1 MMRWLLYPVLFVLW
15 LLVLIV
21 VAGYTLLRSDKGTA
35 WVLEQVPGLTVEQGA
50 GSLLGQWQ
58 AEELRW
64 QGYGVWLDMAQVR
77 LDWSPTCLLRLSFCL
92 EQLHVA
98 RTDLRLEPQ
107 DAPTPSEPTAISL
120 PAIRLPVTVAISD
133 VNLGPFTLDGTPVW
147 DELQLVTTARESQI
161 TIEQIHYRLDE
172 VQINA
177 RGHVDMR
184 RDWPLV
190 LDVDVN
196 LPPPEGDHWLLG
208 LALRGSVRD
217 LRLRGDSEGYLD
229 AHLHGTLKPLVPA
242 LPLSLRVTSDSF
254 RPSSDLP
261 EPVRFLDLDVN
272 LVGSLDQGLTLQA
285 TADLPTEQGRMPLA
299 INGLLT
305 TVGLQGAD
313 ITLRAPYH
321 DPSARF
327 QFAGSVDWQS
337 GLAAD
342 AEVQMIAFPWY
353 HLVPELPDLP
363 VTIETL
369 DLEGQY
375 RDGDYRAQ
383 LFVALVG
390 PLGESRL
397 DTALEGDLTAISLS
411 SLRLETGAGGLTG
424 DAELAFGDELQWDAS
439 LHLAALNAGFWV
451 AGLESSLSGAV
462 STTGR
467 LPQGGEPELVADWHL
482 RGLWRELSL
491 ETRGQLDGAAGQWR
505 VEPLLVQL
513 GDNRVEGRGKLAD
526 GIEAALRFDVPA
538 PEQLLPELTG
548 YLSGTVELGGTLEEP
563 VGTLA
568 LDGDQIAWQ
577 TLASVDVLRL
587 RANLREALSLNSSLT
602 LSGATVAEQAV
613 GQLAVTLDG
622 TLESHQLFL
631 ALSNDQV
638 NLDLGL
644 RGGWADGWL
653 GDLFQGEVVAEGLQ
667 WLLDRPATLAFRP
680 EPQHLTL
687 SAHCWRWQDS
697 SLCAADQQFLPDP
710 RIRYTL
716 KQFPVAVF
724 AGLMPEEIAWDALID
739 GELALDIT
747 EQGPVGHILLGTS
760 VGELKLVALE
770 EWQTFSYEGLSLALQ
785 LAPSE
790 ARLGLRFVSE
800 MLGDLQLDLAIDPKD
815 EQLPIDGAF
824 LLDGLDL
831 AVVGRFVDLREIE
844 GELVGQGTLQGPLMR
859 PEVLGEIRLRD
870 AKILD
875 PTIPVPLS
883 ELQLT
888 LALLGYRAELD
899 GSWVSNTH
907 GRGRLQGELSW
918 EDGVEVG
925 LNVSGERLP
934 VAYEPFAQLEVRPN
948 VTIRFR
954 DGVLDISGR
963 AEVPR
968 GSIEVR
974 KLPEQAVSVSDDEV
988 IVGVEVGEPV
998 VTTLNMDLTVVVGD
1012 ERVTFRGFG
1021 VSGDLEGTLRLG
1033 NEMDARG
1040 ALQLVNG
1047 SYRAYG
1053 QELELRRA
1061 RLVFVGP
1068 VAEPYLDIEAI
1079 RRVDTVTAGIRLTGP
1094 ASAPE
1099 TAIFSEP
1106 VMPDSDA
1113 LAYLIL
1119 GRPLRTTGEQ
1129 GQMGEAALALGL
1141 AQASSVTRE
1150 LGEEV
1155 GIRDLRLEAEGS
1167 GEDTAVVASGYI
1179 TRDLSL
1185 RYGVGVFQPVTTIA
1199 LRYDLGRYFYLE
1211 AASGLA
1217 ASLDLFY
1224 TRDF

>member
-1 MMRWLLYPVLFVLW
+1 MRWLLYPLLLVAW
-15 LLVLIV
+15 LLVLV
-21 VAGYTLLRSDKGTA
+21 LVAGYTLLRSDKGTA
-35 WVLEQVPGLTVEQGA
+35 WVLEQVPGLTVEQGS

-58 AEELRW
+58 ADQVRW
-64 QGYGVWLDMAQVR
+64 QGYGVWLDMAQLQ

-107 DAPTPSEPTAISL
+107 ETPAPAEPTAISL
-120 PAIRLPVTVAISD
+120 PSIRLPVTLIIRD

-147 DELQLVTTARESQI
+147 DELQLATTARESQI
-161 TIEQIHYRLDE
+161 TVERLHYLLDE
-172 VQINA
+172 LQVTA
-177 RGHVDMR
+177 HGHVEMR

-190 LDVDVN
+190 LDVDVS
-196 LPPPEGDHWLLG
+196 LPPPEGDRWLLG

-229 AHLHGTLKPLVPA
+229 AHLHGTLQPLVPA
-242 LPLSLRVTSDSF
+242 LPLSLRLTSDGF
-254 RPSSDLP
+254 RPSSELP
-261 EPVRFLDLDVN
+261 EPVHFLDLDVS
-272 LVGSLDQGLTLQA
+272 LVGSLEQGLTLQGG
-285 TADLPTEQGRMPLA
+285 ADLPTAQGRMPLTLS
-299 INGLLT
+299 GLLT
-305 TVGLQGAD
+305 TAGLQGVD
-313 ITLRAPYH
+313 LTLRAPYH
-321 DPSARF
+321 DPDARF
-327 QFAGSVDWQS
+327 HFAGAVDWQE

-342 AEVQMIAFPWY
+342 AEIQMVSFPWY
-353 HLVPELPDLP
+353 HLVPELPELP

-369 DLEGQY
+369 DLDGEY
-375 RDGDYRAQ
+375 RNGDYRAQ
-383 LFVALVG
+383 LFVALAG

-397 DTALEGDLTAISLS
+397 DTALAGDLQGVSLS

-424 DAELAFGDELQWDAS
+424 DAELAFGDDLQWDAR
-439 LHLAALNAGFWV
+439 LQLAALNAGFWL
-451 AGLESSLSGAV
+451 AGLDSSLSGAF
-462 STTGR
+462 STRGR

-482 RGLWRELSL
+482 RGLWRELPL
-491 ETRGQLDGAAGQWR
+491 ETQGRLDGADGQWLI
-505 VEPLLVQL
+505 EPLLVRL
-513 GDNRVEGRGKLAD
+513 GDNRIQGHGKLA
-526 GIEAALRFDVPA
+526 GGVEAALAFDVPA

-548 YLSGTVELGGTLEEP
+548 RLSGSLVLSGSLDAP
-563 VGTLA
+563 VGTLE
-568 LDGDQIAWQ
+568 LDGDELAWQ
-577 TLASVDVLRL
+577 ELASVHVLRL
-587 RANLREALSLNSSLT
+587 RANLREALNLSSSLT
-602 LSGATVAEQAV
+602 LSGASVAEQAL
-613 GQLAVTLDG
+613 GQMAVTLDG
-622 TLESHQLFL
+622 NLASHQVFL

-644 RGGWADGWL
+644 RGGWEDGWL
-653 GDLFQGEVVAEGLQ
+653 GELFQGEVVAEGQQ
-667 WLLDRPATLAFRP
+667 WLLDRAATLEFRP

-697 SLCAADQQFLPDP
+697 SLCAADQQFLPEP
-710 RIRYTL
+710 RIRYSL

-724 AGLMPEEIAWDALID
+724 AAFMPEEVAWDAMID

-747 EQGPVGHILLGTS
+747 EQGPVGQILLGTS
-760 VGELKLVALE
+760 VGELRMVALE

-800 MLGDLQLDLAIDPKD
+800 MLGDLQLDLAIDPND
-815 EQLPIDGAF
+815 EQLPIAGAF

-844 GELVGQGTLQGPLMR
+844 GELLGQGRLQGPLMR
-859 PEVLGEIRLRD
+859 PEVLGEISLRD

-883 ELQLT
+883 DLQLT
-888 LALLGYRAELD
+888 LSLLGYRAELEGD
-899 GSWVSNTH
+899 WVSNTH

-918 EDGVEVG
+918 QDGIDIA

-954 DGVLDISGR
+954 EGVLDISGR

-974 KLPEQAVSVSDDEV
+974 QLPEQAVSVSDDEV
-988 IVGVEVGEPV
+988 IVGAEVGDPV
-998 VTTLNMDLTVVVGD
+998 VTALNMDLTVVVGD

-1079 RRVDTVTAGIRLTGP
+1079 RRVDTVTAGIRITGP

-1119 GRPLRTTGEQ
+1119 GRPLRTAGEQ

-1141 AQASSVTRE
+1141 AQASTVTRE